1 MIGNDGVQQISIVAN
16 NFFPFRS
23 FDESWKIVGD
33 QSNGVAPEMFSP
45 DKVSGFQNVDDIIQG
60 QTIGQLQL
68 AEIDQ
73 PFDVV
78 LIANE

>member
-1 MIGNDGVQQISIVAN
+1 
-16 NFFPFRS
+16 
-23 FDESWKIVGD
+23 
-33 QSNGVAPEMFSP
+33 MFSS

-60 QTIGQLQL
+60 QTFGQLQL

-78 LIANE
+78 LVANE

>member
-1 MIGNDGVQQISIVAN
+1 MIGNDGVQQISVVAN

-23 FDESWKIVGD
+23 LHESWKIVGD

-45 DKVSGFQNVDDIIQG
+45 DKVSGFQNVEDILQG
-60 QTIGQLQL
+60 QTFGQLQL

-78 LIANE
+78 LIANK

>member
-1 MIGNDGVQQISIVAN
+1 MIGNDCVQQIRIVAN

-33 QSNGVAPEMFSP
+33 QSNGVASEMFSP
-45 DKVSGFQNVDDIIQG
+45 DKVSGSQNVDDILQG
-60 QTIGQLQL
+60 QTFGQLQL

-78 LIANE
+78 LVANE